1 MEIKEKIQTWL
12 DSENR
17 NYQDGLS
24 LASQVLNNRN
34 LISHL
39 HKKENAQS
47 RDKLQYE
54 LGKFIGATY
63 KPLPEVLPQVKAS
76 VEVADEENDE
86 QDDSETILK
95 DAKDA
100 FLATLPEPIQVL
112 YANKRTAYNK
122 RNQISQSMQDLTSDG
137 NEFDQAQL
145 EALKKEADGYD
156 EEIKAIDSQLEYYH
170 QNGALPIKTQ
180 PGELVTI
187 TADQKKAKLQEFKR
201 LIDNMGTA
209 VSKAKKKAESKPD
222 NVSYAQDQAKLEAEL
237 AALRF
242 ERDALKAQATV

>member
-1 MEIKEKIQTWL
+1 MDIKEKIQTWL
-12 DSENR
+12 DSEDR
-17 NYQDGLS
+17 NYQDGLT

-34 LISHL
+34 LIAHL

-54 LGKFIGATY
+54 LTKFIGAQY
-63 KPLPEVLPQVKAS
+63 KPNPEVLPQLKES
-76 VEVADEENDE
+76 VEIADEENDD
-86 QDDSETILK
+86 QYDSETILK

-100 FLATLPEPIQVL
+100 FLATLPAPVQAL
-112 YANKRTAYNK
+112 YFAKNVAYDR
-122 RNQISQSMQDLTSDG
+122 RNRISQSMQDLTSDG

-145 EALKKEADGYD
+145 EGLKKEADGYD
-156 EEIKAIDSQLEYYH
+156 EEIRAIDSQLEYYH

-187 TADQKKAKLQEFKR
+187 TAEQKKAKLAEFKR

-237 AALRF
+237 AGLRF